1 MAKKDDNFIMLPT
14 VDVCFKGLMY
24 NPKVRKGFIAALL
37 KADPASVRETILLPT
52 ALRQEY
58 PDEKLGIL
66 DVRTM
71 MEDGAQINMEMQ
83 AYPFGEWDARS
94 LFYLSKMYAEQI
106 GRGDPYTKL
115 KKCIHVSIL
124 DFIRFADDEKCH
136 RTIRL
141 CDEQTGKKYTDLL
154 EMQILE
160 LKKLPEELQ
169 SDDEVIRW
177 MRFLAGKNRKEL
189 EDMAG
194 TSEYIEEAYRELER
208 MSADERARLEYEA
221 RQKAIRDHDAIMSSA
236 WETGMEKGLQE
247 GMKQGMQ
254 QGLQQGMQQGIRQ
267 ERQDIVFRMLEK
279 GMDPEMIADLTGMN
293 IEEIQKLEEEFRAR
307 G

>member
-1 MAKKDDNFIMLPT
+1 MTKKNDNFIMLPT
-14 VDVCFKGLMY
+14 VDVCFRGLMY

-37 KADPASVRETILLPT
+37 GADPAAVRETVLLPT

-66 DVRTM
+66 DVRTL

-247 GMKQGMQ
+247 GREQGMKQGMQ
-254 QGLQQGMQQGIRQ
+254 QGLQQGIRQ

-279 GMDPEMIADLTGMN
+279 GMNPEMIADLTGMN
-293 IEEIQKLEEEFRAR
+293 IEEIQKMEEEFRAR

>member
-1 MAKKDDNFIMLPT
+1 MTKKNDNFIMLPT

-37 KADPASVRETILLPT
+37 GADPAAVRETVLLPT

-58 PDEKLGIL
+58 LDEKLGIL
-66 DVRTM
+66 DVRAL

-83 AYPFGEWDARS
+83 AYPFGQWDARS
-94 LFYLSKMYAEQI
+94 LFYLSKMYTEQI

-136 RTIRL
+136 RIISL

-160 LKKLPEELQ
+160 LKKLQEELQ

-247 GMKQGMQ
+247 GMVK
-254 QGLQQGMQQGIRQ
+254 GLQEGMEKGLQQGIRQ

>member
-1 MAKKDDNFIMLPT
+1 MTKKNDKFIMLPT

-37 KADPASVRETILLPT
+37 GADPASIRETVLLPT

-66 DVRTM
+66 DVRAL
-71 MEDGAQINMEMQ
+71 MEDGAQVNMEMQ
-83 AYPFGEWDARS
+83 AYPFGQWDARS
-94 LFYLSKMYAEQI
+94 LFYLSKMYTDQI

-124 DFIRFADDEKCH
+124 DFIRFADDRKCH
-136 RTIRL
+136 RTISL
-141 CDEQTGKKYTDLL
+141 CDEQTGEKYTDLL
-154 EMQILE
+154 ELQILE
-160 LKKLPEELQ
+160 LKKLPGDLRE
-169 SDDEVIRW
+169 DDEVIQW
-177 MRFLAGKNRKEL
+177 MRFLAGKDRKEL
-189 EDMAG
+189 EDMAS

-236 WETGMEKGLQE
+236 WETGMEKGME
-247 GMKQGMQ
+247 K
-254 QGLQQGMQQGIRQ
+254 GLQKGREQGVRQ
-267 ERQDIVFRMLEK
+267 ERKDIALRMLEK
-279 GMDPEMIADLTGMN
+279 GMGMETIADLTGMDV
-293 IEEIQKLEEEFRAR
+293 EEVRKLSEKFRAKE
-307 G
+307 

>member
-1 MAKKDDNFIMLPT
+1 MTKKNDNFIMLPT

-37 KADPASVRETILLPT
+37 GADPAAVRETVLLPT

-66 DVRTM
+66 DVRAL
-71 MEDGAQINMEMQ
+71 MEDGAQINM
-83 AYPFGEWDARS
+83 
-94 LFYLSKMYAEQI
+94 
-106 GRGDPYTKL
+106 
-115 KKCIHVSIL
+115 
-124 DFIRFADDEKCH
+124 
-136 RTIRL
+136 
-141 CDEQTGKKYTDLL
+141 

-247 GMKQGMQ
+247 GREQGMKQGMQ
-254 QGLQQGMQQGIRQ
+254 QGLQQGIRQ

-293 IEEIQKLEEEFRAR
+293 IEEIQKMEEEFRAR

>member
-1 MAKKDDNFIMLPT
+1 MTKKNDNFIMLPT

-37 KADPASVRETILLPT
+37 GADPAAVRETVLLPT

-66 DVRTM
+66 DVRAL
-71 MEDGAQINMEMQ
+71 MEDGAQINM
-83 AYPFGEWDARS
+83 
-94 LFYLSKMYAEQI
+94 
-106 GRGDPYTKL
+106 
-115 KKCIHVSIL
+115 
-124 DFIRFADDEKCH
+124 
-136 RTIRL
+136 
-141 CDEQTGKKYTDLL
+141 

-236 WETGMEKGLQE
+236 WETGMEKVLQE

-254 QGLQQGMQQGIRQ
+254 QGLQQGIRQ

-279 GMDPEMIADLTGMN
+279 GMDPEVIADLTGTDV
-293 IEEIQKLEEEFRAR
+293 EEIRELEKGFGAR

>member
-1 MAKKDDNFIMLPT
+1 MTKKNDNFIMLPT
-14 VDVCFKGLMY
+14 VDVCFRGLMY

-37 KADPASVRETILLPT
+37 GADPAAVRGTGLLPT

-66 DVRTM
+66 DVRAL

-83 AYPFGEWDARS
+83 
-94 LFYLSKMYAEQI
+94 
-106 GRGDPYTKL
+106 
-115 KKCIHVSIL
+115 
-124 DFIRFADDEKCH
+124 
-136 RTIRL
+136 
-141 CDEQTGKKYTDLL
+141 
-154 EMQILE
+154 ILE
-160 LKKLPEELQ
+160 LRKLPEELQ

-247 GMKQGMQ
+247 GMVK
-254 QGLQQGMQQGIRQ
+254 GLQEGMEKGLQQGIRQ

-279 GMDPEMIADLTGMN
+279 GMNPEMIADLTGMN
-293 IEEIQKLEEEFRAR
+293 IEEIQKMEEEFRAR

>member
-1 MAKKDDNFIMLPT
+1 MTKKNDNFIMLPT

-37 KADPASVRETILLPT
+37 GADPAAVRETVLLPT

-66 DVRTM
+66 DVRAL

-83 AYPFGEWDARS
+83 AYPFGQWDARS
-94 LFYLSKMYAEQI
+94 LFYLSKMYTEQI

-136 RTIRL
+136 RIISL
-141 CDEQTGKKYTDLL
+141 CDEQT
-154 EMQILE
+154 
-160 LKKLPEELQ
+160 
-169 SDDEVIRW
+169 
-177 MRFLAGKNRKEL
+177 GKNRKEL

-236 WETGMEKGLQE
+236 WDTGMEKGLQE
-247 GMKQGMQ
+247 GMVK
-254 QGLQQGMQQGIRQ
+254 GLQEGMEKGLQQGIRQ

>member
-1 MAKKDDNFIMLPT
+1 MTKKNDNFIMLPT

-37 KADPASVRETILLPT
+37 GADPAAVRETVLLPT

-66 DVRTM
+66 DVRTL

-154 EMQILE
+154 EMQIL
-160 LKKLPEELQ
+160 
-169 SDDEVIRW
+169 V
-177 MRFLAGKNRKEL
+177 
-189 EDMAG
+189 
-194 TSEYIEEAYRELER
+194 
-208 MSADERARLEYEA
+208 
-221 RQKAIRDHDAIMSSA
+221 
-236 WETGMEKGLQE
+236 
-247 GMKQGMQ
+247 
-254 QGLQQGMQQGIRQ
+254 
-267 ERQDIVFRMLEK
+267 
-279 GMDPEMIADLTGMN
+279 
-293 IEEIQKLEEEFRAR
+293 
-307 G
+307 

>member
-1 MAKKDDNFIMLPT
+1 MTKKNDNFIMLPT

-37 KADPASVRETILLPT
+37 GADPAAVRETVLLPT

-66 DVRTM
+66 DVRAL
-71 MEDGAQINMEMQ
+71 MEDGAQINM
-83 AYPFGEWDARS
+83 
-94 LFYLSKMYAEQI
+94 
-106 GRGDPYTKL
+106 
-115 KKCIHVSIL
+115 
-124 DFIRFADDEKCH
+124 
-136 RTIRL
+136 
-141 CDEQTGKKYTDLL
+141 

-254 QGLQQGMQQGIRQ
+254 QGIRQ

-279 GMDPEMIADLTGMN
+279 GMDSEVIADLTGTDV
-293 IEEIQKLEEEFRAR
+293 EEIRELEKGFGAR

>member
-1 MAKKDDNFIMLPT
+1 MTKKNDDFIMLPT
-14 VDVCFKGLMY
+14 VDVCFRGLMY

-37 KADPASVRETILLPT
+37 GADPAAVRETVLLPT

-66 DVRTM
+66 DVRAL
-71 MEDGAQINMEMQ
+71 MEDGAQINM
-83 AYPFGEWDARS
+83 
-94 LFYLSKMYAEQI
+94 
-106 GRGDPYTKL
+106 
-115 KKCIHVSIL
+115 
-124 DFIRFADDEKCH
+124 
-136 RTIRL
+136 
-141 CDEQTGKKYTDLL
+141 

-254 QGLQQGMQQGIRQ
+254 QGIRQ
-267 ERQDIVFRMLEK
+267 ERRDIIFRMLEK
-279 GMDPEMIADLTGMN
+279 GMDPEVIADLTGTDV
-293 IEEIQKLEEEFRAR
+293 EEIRELEKGFGTR

>member
-1 MAKKDDNFIMLPT
+1 MTKKNDDFIMLPT
-14 VDVCFKGLMY
+14 VDVCFRGLMY

-37 KADPASVRETILLPT
+37 GADPAAVRETVLLPT

-66 DVRTM
+66 DVRAL

-83 AYPFGEWDARS
+83 
-94 LFYLSKMYAEQI
+94 
-106 GRGDPYTKL
+106 
-115 KKCIHVSIL
+115 
-124 DFIRFADDEKCH
+124 
-136 RTIRL
+136 
-141 CDEQTGKKYTDLL
+141 
-154 EMQILE
+154 ILE
-160 LKKLPEELQ
+160 LRKLPEELQ

-247 GMKQGMQ
+247 GREQGMKQGMQ
-254 QGLQQGMQQGIRQ
+254 QALQQGIRQ

-279 GMDPEMIADLTGMN
+279 GMNPEMIADLTGMN
-293 IEEIQKLEEEFRAR
+293 IEEIQKMEEEFQAR

>member
-1 MAKKDDNFIMLPT
+1 MTKKNDNFIMLPT

-37 KADPASVRETILLPT
+37 GADPAAVRETVLLPT

-66 DVRTM
+66 DVRAL
-71 MEDGAQINMEMQ
+71 MEDGAQINM
-83 AYPFGEWDARS
+83 
-94 LFYLSKMYAEQI
+94 
-106 GRGDPYTKL
+106 
-115 KKCIHVSIL
+115 
-124 DFIRFADDEKCH
+124 
-136 RTIRL
+136 
-141 CDEQTGKKYTDLL
+141 

-247 GMKQGMQ
+247 GR
-254 QGLQQGMQQGIRQ
+254 QQGIRQ

>member
-1 MAKKDDNFIMLPT
+1 MTKKNDKFIMLPT

-37 KADPASVRETILLPT
+37 GTDPASIRETVLLPT

-66 DVRTM
+66 DVRAL
-71 MEDGAQINMEMQ
+71 MEDGAQVNMEMQ
-83 AYPFGEWDARS
+83 AYPFGQWDARS
-94 LFYLSKMYAEQI
+94 LFYLSKMYTDQI

-124 DFIRFADDEKCH
+124 DFIRFADDRKCH
-136 RTIRL
+136 RIISL
-141 CDEQTGKKYTDLL
+141 CDEQTGEKYTDLL
-154 EMQILE
+154 ELQILE
-160 LKKLPEELQ
+160 LKKLPGDLRE
-169 SDDEVIRW
+169 DDEVIQW
-177 MRFLAGKNRKEL
+177 MRFLAGKDRKEL
-189 EDMAG
+189 EDMAS

-236 WETGMEKGLQE
+236 WETGMEKGIE
-247 GMKQGMQ
+247 KGMEKGLRKGREQGV
-254 QGLQQGMQQGIRQ
+254 RQ
-267 ERQDIVFRMLEK
+267 ERKDIALRMLEK
-279 GMDPEMIADLTGMN
+279 GMDMETIADLTGMDV
-293 IEEIQKLEEEFRAR
+293 EEVRKLSEKFRAKE
-307 G
+307 

>member
-37 KADPASVRETILLPT
+37 GADPAAVRETVLLPT

-66 DVRTM
+66 DVRAL
-71 MEDGAQINMEMQ
+71 MEDGAQINM
-83 AYPFGEWDARS
+83 
-94 LFYLSKMYAEQI
+94 
-106 GRGDPYTKL
+106 
-115 KKCIHVSIL
+115 
-124 DFIRFADDEKCH
+124 
-136 RTIRL
+136 
-141 CDEQTGKKYTDLL
+141 

-236 WETGMEKGLQE
+236 WETGMEKGLQQGME
-247 GMKQGMQ
+247 KGLQEGREQGMK
-254 QGLQQGMQQGIRQ
+254 
-267 ERQDIVFRMLEK
+267 DIVFRMLEK

>member
-1 MAKKDDNFIMLPT
+1 MTKKNDNFIMLPT

-37 KADPASVRETILLPT
+37 GADPAAVRETVLLPT

-66 DVRTM
+66 DVRAL

-83 AYPFGEWDARS
+83 AYPFGQWDARS
-94 LFYLSKMYAEQI
+94 LFYLSKMYTEQI

-124 DFIRFADDEKCH
+124 DFIRFEDDKKCH

-160 LKKLPEELQ
+160 LKKLPKELRE
-169 SDDEVIRW
+169 DDDIIQW
-177 MRFLAGKNRKEL
+177 MRFLAGKSRKEL

-254 QGLQQGMQQGIRQ
+254 QGLQQGIRQ

-279 GMDPEMIADLTGMN
+279 GMDPEVIADLTGTDV
-293 IEEIQKLEEEFRAR
+293 EEIRELEKGFGAR

>member
-1 MAKKDDNFIMLPT
+1 MAKKNDNFIMLPT

-83 AYPFGEWDARS
+83 VESFKHWDARS
-94 LFYLSKMYAEQI
+94 LFYLSKMYTEQLNK
-106 GRGDPYTKL
+106 GDSYEKL

-124 DFIRFADDEKCH
+124 DFVRFAEDDTCY
-136 RTIRL
+136 RTISL
-141 CDEQTGKKYTDLL
+141 CDEQTGKRYTDLL
-154 EMQILE
+154 ELQILE
-160 LKKLPEELQ
+160 LKKLPKELQ
-169 SDDEVIRW
+169 SDNEVIRW
-177 MRFLAGKNRKEL
+177 MRFLAGKTRKEF
-189 EDMAG
+189 EEMAG

-221 RQKAIRDHDAIMSSA
+221 RQKAIRDHDAIMKSA
-236 WETGMEKGLQE
+236 WENGLE
-247 GMKQGMQ
+247 SGMKQGLE
-254 QGLQQGMQQGIRQ
+254 QGLEQGMEQGLELGRQ
-267 ERQDIVFRMLEK
+267 SIIQKMLDN
-279 GMDPEMIADLTGMN
+279 GASPEEIMGLTGATQGEVEKAQN
-293 IEEIQKLEEEFRAR
+293 EAAR
-307 G
+307 EL

>member
-1 MAKKDDNFIMLPT
+1 MTKKNDNFIMLPT

-37 KADPASVRETILLPT
+37 GTDPAAVRETVLLPT

-66 DVRTM
+66 DVRAL

-83 AYPFGEWDARS
+83 
-94 LFYLSKMYAEQI
+94 
-106 GRGDPYTKL
+106 
-115 KKCIHVSIL
+115 
-124 DFIRFADDEKCH
+124 
-136 RTIRL
+136 
-141 CDEQTGKKYTDLL
+141 
-154 EMQILE
+154 ILE
-160 LKKLPEELQ
+160 LRKLPEELQ

-247 GMKQGMQ
+247 GREQGMKQGMQ
-254 QGLQQGMQQGIRQ
+254 QGLQQGIRQ

-279 GMDPEMIADLTGMN
+279 GMNPEMIADLTGMN
-293 IEEIQKLEEEFRAR
+293 IEEIQKMEEEFRAR

>member
-1 MAKKDDNFIMLPT
+1 MTKKNDDFIMLPT
-14 VDVCFKGLMY
+14 VDVCFRGLMY

-37 KADPASVRETILLPT
+37 GADPAAVRETVLLPT

-66 DVRTM
+66 DVRAL

-83 AYPFGEWDARS
+83 
-94 LFYLSKMYAEQI
+94 
-106 GRGDPYTKL
+106 
-115 KKCIHVSIL
+115 
-124 DFIRFADDEKCH
+124 
-136 RTIRL
+136 
-141 CDEQTGKKYTDLL
+141 
-154 EMQILE
+154 ILE
-160 LKKLPEELQ
+160 LRKLPEELQ

-247 GMKQGMQ
+247 GREQGMK
-254 QGLQQGMQQGIRQ
+254 QGMQQGIRQ

-279 GMDPEMIADLTGMN
+279 GMNPEMIADLTGMN
-293 IEEIQKLEEEFRAR
+293 IEEIQKMEEEFRAR

>member
-1 MAKKDDNFIMLPT
+1 MTKKNDNFIMLPT
-14 VDVCFKGLMY
+14 VDVCFRGLMY

-37 KADPASVRETILLPT
+37 EADPAAVRETVLLPT

-66 DVRTM
+66 DVRAL

-83 AYPFGEWDARS
+83 AYPFGQWDARS
-94 LFYLSKMYAEQI
+94 LFYLSKMYTEQI

-136 RTIRL
+136 RIISL

-236 WETGMEKGLQE
+236 WETGMEKG
-247 GMKQGMQ
+247 
-254 QGLQQGMQQGIRQ
+254 
-267 ERQDIVFRMLEK
+267 
-279 GMDPEMIADLTGMN
+279 MDPEMIADLTGMN

>member
-1 MAKKDDNFIMLPT
+1 MRQAGKEKTATKKNDNFIMLPT

-37 KADPASVRETILLPT
+37 GADPAAVRETVLLPT

-66 DVRTM
+66 DVRAL
-71 MEDGAQINMEMQ
+71 MEDGAQINM
-83 AYPFGEWDARS
+83 
-94 LFYLSKMYAEQI
+94 
-106 GRGDPYTKL
+106 
-115 KKCIHVSIL
+115 
-124 DFIRFADDEKCH
+124 
-136 RTIRL
+136 
-141 CDEQTGKKYTDLL
+141 

-169 SDDEVIRW
+169 NDDEVIRW

-247 GMKQGMQ
+247 GR
-254 QGLQQGMQQGIRQ
+254 QQGIRQ